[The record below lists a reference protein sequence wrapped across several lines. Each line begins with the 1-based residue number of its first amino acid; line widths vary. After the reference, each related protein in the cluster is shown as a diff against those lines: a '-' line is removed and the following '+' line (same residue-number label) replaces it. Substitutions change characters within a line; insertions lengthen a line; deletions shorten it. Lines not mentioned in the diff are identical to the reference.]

1 MTSKN
6 KCYSQPYNAQNCTGI
21 LIQIQNSI
29 FFPTLNKKKNQNEFK
44 CFILTIL

>member
-29 FFPTLNKKKNQNEFK
+29 FFPTLNKKKKIKMSLNVLF
-44 CFILTIL
+44 